1 MKLCDKCGIL
11 MMPQKD
17 GAKTLLV
24 CKKCGKSSKTDNISP
39 KAKAS
44 GVIHERILH
53 DLGDVIPVV
62 GDKASRILPIT
73 KIDCPECK
81 HTEAVWWTQQTRSS
95 DEPETRFYRCT
106 SCQKTWREYS

>member
-17 GAKTLLV
+17 GAKTVLV
-24 CKKCGKSSKTDNISP
+24 CKKCGKSAKAENMP
-39 KAKAS
+39 LKAKAS
-44 GVIHERILH
+44 GVIHEKISH
-53 DLGDVIPVV
+53 DLEDVIPVI

-81 HTEAVWWTQQTRSS
+81 HNEAVWWTQQTRSS

>member
-24 CKKCGKSSKTDNISP
+24 CKKCGKIAKPESIFS

-44 GVIHERILH
+44 GVIHEKISH
-53 DLGDVIPVV
+53 DLVDVIPVV

-95 DEPETRFYRCT
+95 DEPETRFNKCT
-106 SCQKTWREYS
+106 KCNHTWRTYG